1 MVSGTLALKNGYY
14 YAVLSYQD
22 AAGKRH
28 QKWVSTGLPQKGNKR
43 RAEQELIRIRSEFEI
58 PPAAGELNSNM
69 LFADYLDQWLEV
81 VRARIKPATFGSYQ
95 GMVKSTIGPYFRK
108 KELTLKELEARHIQ
122 QFYTEK
128 LKTVTPNSVIHYHAV
143 IYQALKYAMKTD
155 MVPQNVAM
163 KVDRPRKNSFQPT
176 FLDAEQM
183 QKLFEIVK
191 GTRLELPVLVAA
203 FYGLRR
209 GEVLGLKWDA
219 IDFNRGTLTIKR
231 TVTEATIDGT
241 MKIIEQ
247 DSAKTKSSLRTLPLV
262 GSFRDYFQKV
272 KEAQELNKRVC
283 GNCYN
288 YDYDGYVFVN
298 ELGERMR
305 PNYLTEYFPKYIAK
319 HGMPK
324 MRFHD
329 LRHPYVKHT
338 TKIFSLRL
346 MDFQAQAYPD
356 ARRKT
361 RGACQLLRGGQS
373 QSPVRPLCNR
383 KQFSCLPPQSKMSW
397 ILYAISM
404 RLSGYTSTRSISSS
418 ASSVVS
424 VSALKIA
431 LDASLRLS
439 CCACSSCFCFACANT
454 AA

>member
-183 QKLFEIVK
+183 QKLFEVRWAGCCSPHSIAAAD
-191 GTRLELPVLVAA
+191 RRSLPFETAGFRWYTFFAGAHLPYTVHCSAHI
-203 FYGLRR
+203 LRCC
-209 GEVLGLKWDA
+209 DA
-219 IDFNRGTLTIKR
+219 ISLARTASVRRPHSEFSQWPAYRGLAGR
-231 TVTEATIDGT
+231 A
-241 MKIIEQ
+241 Q
-247 DSAKTKSSLRTLPLV
+247 KSGV
-262 GSFRDYFQKV
+262 
-272 KEAQELNKRVC
+272 
-283 GNCYN
+283 
-288 YDYDGYVFVN
+288 
-298 ELGERMR
+298 
-305 PNYLTEYFPKYIAK
+305 
-319 HGMPK
+319 
-324 MRFHD
+324 
-329 LRHPYVKHT
+329 
-338 TKIFSLRL
+338 
-346 MDFQAQAYPD
+346 
-356 ARRKT
+356 
-361 RGACQLLRGGQS
+361 
-373 QSPVRPLCNR
+373 
-383 KQFSCLPPQSKMSW
+383 
-397 ILYAISM
+397 
-404 RLSGYTSTRSISSS
+404 
-418 ASSVVS
+418 
-424 VSALKIA
+424 
-431 LDASLRLS
+431 
-439 CCACSSCFCFACANT
+439 
-454 AA
+454 

>member
-1 MVSGTLALKNGYY
+1 M
-14 YAVLSYQD
+14 
-22 AAGKRH
+22 
-28 QKWVSTGLPQKGNKR
+28 PQKGNKR
-43 RAEQELIRIRSEFEI
+43 RAEQELIRIRSEFEV
-58 PPAAGELNSNM
+58 PRVAGELSSNM
-69 LFADYLDQWLEV
+69 LFADYLDQWLEI

-183 QKLFEIVK
+183 QKLFEVVK

-272 KEAQELNKRVC
+272 KEAQELNKKVC

-288 YDYDGYVFVN
+288 YDNDGYVFVN

-329 LRHPYVKHT
+329 LRHSCASLLLANGVPLKQIQEWLGHSDFST
-338 TKIFSLRL
+338 TANIYAHLDYRSKISS
-346 MDFQAQAYPD
+346 AQAMEQGMLLPRSDDFGSRWEDVTEQGKITEPD
-356 ARRKT
+356 LNP
-361 RGACQLLRGGQS
+361 G
-373 QSPVRPLCNR
+373 
-383 KQFSCLPPQSKMSW
+383 F
-397 ILYAISM
+397 
-404 RLSGYTSTRSISSS
+404 
-418 ASSVVS
+418 
-424 VSALKIA
+424 
-431 LDASLRLS
+431 
-439 CCACSSCFCFACANT
+439 
-454 AA
+454 